1 MAEGGPPR
9 MTDHENVSHGDIY
22 RALGI
27 LEGKLDSLST
37 QLAQKHGDMTIAF
50 NRIADLEK
58 NMAKAIGIAIACSVI
73 VPLLITLLS
82 TKVMTF
88 DIQPTYIEERK
99 R

>member
-1 MAEGGPPR
+1 MQ
-9 MTDHENVSHGDIY
+9 DHEAVSHGDIY

-37 QLAQKHGDMTIAF
+37 QLNQKHGDLTIAF
-50 NRIADLEK
+50 NRITDLEK
-58 NMAKAIGIAIACSVI
+58 NMAKAIGVAIACSFI
-73 VPLLITLLS
+73 VPLGITLLTS
-82 TKVMTF
+82 KVMTL

>member
-1 MAEGGPPR
+1 MQ
-9 MTDHENVSHGDIY
+9 DHDAVSHSDIY

-37 QLAQKHGDMTIAF
+37 QLNQKHGDLTAAF
-50 NRIADLEK
+50 GRITDLEK
-58 NMAKAIGIAIACSVI
+58 NMAKAMGIAIACSVI
-73 VPLLITLLS
+73 LPLVITLVS
-82 TKVMTF
+82 SRIVSF